1 LFRDHRALDAT
12 YPPPP
17 LLSLADVGN
26 KAAVFPLQL
35 LGFDVDI
42 INSVQFSNHT
52 GYPFGFEGEVLDG
65 SRLLKLIDGME
76 RNGLLSSYSGD
87 GCPGRIGNILTGYI
101 GSESFLIAVVSVVQ
115 KLKGL
120 NPKCRYVCDPVLG
133 DNNEFYVPRGLVD
146 IYKREVLPLADVI
159 TPNQFEIEQL
169 TGIAIRSIQDAQR
182 ACCVLHDMGVN
193 LVLITSIVF
202 PGSDENSGGDCERLM
217 ADDTTKQ
224 AVTPPPDSIAMF
236 ASRRK
241 CCLQSSLQRQSTS
254 MDQSLMMQQE
264 EIRTEHNNIT
274 YEQYILY
281 TPRFAGQFTGT
292 GDLCAALFLGWT
304 AADGSN
310 QGGDDSENSNE
321 TLLSCSLEKLAG
333 TMHAIVKRTAAASS
347 TTLNE
352 RANAA
357 SSHELQLI
365 QGRDDILNPPRL
377 FRAMRVPATNTD
389 TTSNWEGYA
398 A

>member
-1 LFRDHRALDAT
+1 MHFKYPQQKFLL
-12 YPPPP
+12 YPPP
-17 LLSLADVGN
+17 LISLADVGN

-52 GYPFGFEGEVLDG
+52 GYPFGFEGEILDG

-76 RNGLLSSYSGD
+76 RNGLLSSYD
-87 GCPGRIGNILTGYI
+87 GCPGRVGNILTGYI
-101 GSESFLIAVVSVVQ
+101 GSESFLVAVVSVVQ

-133 DNNEFYVPRGLVD
+133 DNNEFYVPRGLVG

-202 PGSDENSGGDCERLM
+202 SGSDENSGVDCEKTM

-224 AVTPPPDSIAMF
+224 VTPPPDSIAMF
-236 ASRRK
+236 ASHRK
-241 CCLQSSLQRQSTS
+241 FSLQSSLKRQSIS
-254 MDQSLMMQQE
+254 MDESLMMQQE
-264 EIRTEHNNIT
+264 DIRTELNSIT
-274 YEQYILY
+274 DEQYILY
-281 TPRFAGQFTGT
+281 TPRFAGHFTGT

-304 AADGSN
+304 ANESN

-321 TLLSCSLEKLAG
+321 PLLSCSLEKLAG

-347 TTLNE
+347 TILNE
-352 RANAA
+352 RGNAA
-357 SSHELQLI
+357 SSRELQLI

-377 FRAMRVPATNTD
+377 FRAIRVPANNIETK
-389 TTSNWEGYA
+389 SNWGGCA
-398 A
+398 T